1 MKERP
6 VTEPVEYEPRMDD
19 DGFLTP
25 ASVLEQP
32 TLVIEVLDVP
42 EWKGKI
48 RLKHLS
54 AKERD
59 EFESSMVSV
68 TRGGRQKMNNENFRA
83 RLVQLAA
90 VKKDGTQMFTKHDIR
105 TLGDLPAAGLQR
117 VFNKINEMS
126 AFSEDDLKELGE
138 DFDDDRTDDS
148 SSD

>member
-1 MKERP
+1 MSENEN
-6 VTEPVEYEPRMDD
+6 VLEAATA
-19 DGFLTP
+19 GFLS
-25 ASVLEQP
+25 ASQILEQP
-32 TLVIEVLDVP
+32 TLIIEELYVP

-59 EFESSMVSV
+59 DFETSMVKM
-68 TRGGRQKMNNENFRA
+68 GKNGRQEMNNSNFRA

-90 VKKDGTQMFTKHDIR
+90 VKEDGAPLFTRHDIR
-105 TLGDLPAAGLQR
+105 TLGSLPAAGLQR

-126 AFSEDDLKELGE
+126 AFSEEDLRDLTE
-138 DFDDDRTDDS
+138 DFDDDRNGNS